1 MSTAHFL
8 KGEAPRVWDP
18 ELVRS
23 LSRCHSAISLDECPS
38 LALCS
43 LSSDLGR
50 LVSHTYW
57 GSERSQA
64 HSIQDMVL
72 KNIILL
78 SD

>member
-23 LSRCHSAISLDECPS
+23 LSRCHSVISLDDCPS
-38 LALCS
+38 LALCC
-43 LSSDLGR
+43 LSGDLGK
-50 LVSHTYW
+50 LVPSTYW

-64 HSIQDMVL
+64 HGIQDMVQ

-78 SD
+78 ND